1 MLMTG
6 IILGIL
12 AWISILL
19 TFRHIPTTIKR
30 FLLRHH
36 FLSDILASG
45 FTLLVLGGISQSISS
60 IIGTVLCTVLVEITL
75 VIYTSIKPGV
85 VEGSANV

>member
-1 MLMTG
+1 MLFTG
-6 IILGIL
+6 TILGIL

-19 TFRHIPTTIKR
+19 TFRHIPETIKR

-75 VIYTSIKPGV
+75 VIHTSLKPGV

>member
-1 MLMTG
+1 MLLTG
-6 IILGIL
+6 MILGIL

-19 TFRHIPTTIKR
+19 TFRHFPKR
-30 FLLRHH
+30 MQGFLLRHH

-45 FTLLVLGGISQSISS
+45 FTLLVLGGFSQSISS
-60 IIGTVLCTVLVEITL
+60 IIGAVLCTVLIEITL

-85 VEGSANV
+85 VEGRANV